1 MGMKDVKRIAFDFGI
16 IIPLLFY
23 IYYIEGYTPTSKW
36 EPFLI
41 GFMLPIFIRLIMW
54 GKDGYKND

>member
-1 MGMKDVKRIAFDFGI
+1 MEIKNVKRIVFDLSI
-16 IIPLLFY
+16 ALPLFY
-23 IYYIEGYTPTSKW
+23 YLYFIKGYVPTYKW